1 MVEKIWYCQRCQ
13 YVPQNI
19 PYDEQPR
26 TCPKCGSPCT
36 QGDVVKAEDLKAIME
51 DTKRESNRFGTVRSF
66 KSDEKDMKG
75 REARI
80 KEIIE
85 GMTNRKY
92 EIIESKEKL
101 IVRFKKTDEEKDNKL
116 REELEKEL
124 LKFNPRVLYINF
136 F

>member
-1 MVEKIWYCQRCQ
+1 MVEKIWVCTIECG

-26 TCPKCGSPCT
+26 ICPKCGSPCREADFIPAGHFGADT
-36 QGDVVKAEDLKAIME
+36 KAIME
-51 DTKRESNRFGTVRSF
+51 DYKREGRVLEPVNP
-66 KSDEKDMKG
+66 DEKG

-80 KEIIE
+80 KETIE
-85 GMTNRKY
+85 GMTNRRY
-92 EIIESKEKL
+92 EIIDSKEKL
-101 IVRFKKTDEEKDNKL
+101 IVRFEKTEDEIDNRL

-124 LKFNPRVLYINF
+124 LKFNPRILYINF

>member
-1 MVEKIWYCQRCQ
+1 MVEKIWACTIKCG

-26 TCPKCGSPCT
+26 ICPKCGSPCRE
-36 QGDVVKAEDLKAIME
+36 GDFVHQEDFEAIVKEAM
-51 DTKRESNRFGTVRSF
+51 RESERLGI
-66 KSDEKDMKG
+66 KSYRTDEKETKS
-75 REARI
+75 REDEI
-80 KEIIE
+80 KKIIE
-85 GMTNRKY
+85 AKTNRKY

-101 IVRFKKTDEEKDNKL
+101 IVRFKKTDEEKDIIL

-124 LKFNPRVLYINF
+124 LGFRPRILFVNF

>member
-1 MVEKIWYCQRCQ
+1 MVEKVWYCQRCH
-13 YVPQNI
+13 YTS
-19 PYDEQPR
+19 QPITKEEKSK
-26 TCPKCGSPCT
+26 TCPTCGYQCKMMDFSPAKDFEADT
-36 QGDVVKAEDLKAIME
+36 KAIME
-51 DTKRESNRFGTVRSF
+51 DYKREGRVLEPVNP
-66 KSDEKDMKG
+66 DEKG

-80 KEIIE
+80 KETIE
-85 GMTNRKY
+85 GVTNRKY

-124 LKFNPRVLYINF
+124 LKFKPRIIFVNF